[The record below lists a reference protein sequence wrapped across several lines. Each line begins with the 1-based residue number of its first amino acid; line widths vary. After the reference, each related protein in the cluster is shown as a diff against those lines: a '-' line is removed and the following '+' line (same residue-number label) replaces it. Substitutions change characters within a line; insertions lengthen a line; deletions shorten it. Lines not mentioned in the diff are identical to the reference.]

1 MNWLVHH
8 WGKAWPMAWEHAWLS
23 LLPIVVGVAIAL
35 PIGVA
40 VARRPWARRISD
52 VLSNIV
58 YTIPSLALFAVLP
71 GVLGFG
77 FLSPLN
83 VVVALT
89 LYTVAMQVKSIPE
102 ALAAVDANVLEA
114 ADAIG
119 WSPVARLVKVDL
131 PLAAPVLIANLR
143 VIAAANISMV
153 AIGSVI
159 GVGGLGQLF
168 LSGYQR
174 DYPDLIVAGILAVL
188 VLALAVDLALVL
200 LGRALTPWTRPTRP
214 SAQKDGIQ
222 GGRRR
227 GVQRQ
232 ARNEPGTRGADNAGD
247 RLLGGGKR

>member
-23 LLPIVVGVAIAL
+23 LLPLVIGVVVAL
-35 PIGVA
+35 PVGVA
-40 VARRPWARRISD
+40 VARRPWLRRTSD
-52 VLSNIV
+52 ALSNIV

-89 LYTVAMQVKSIPE
+89 LYTVAMQVKAIPE
-102 ALAAVDANVLEA
+102 ALAAVDRHVLEA

-119 WSPVARLVKVDL
+119 WAPAARLVRVDL
-131 PLAAPVLIANLR
+131 PLAAPVLVANLR
-143 VIAAANISMV
+143 VVAAANISMV
-153 AIGSVI
+153 AVGSVI

-174 DYPDLIVAGILAVL
+174 NYPDVIVAGIVLVL

-200 LGRALTPWTRPTRP
+200 IGRALTPWARP
-214 SAQKDGIQ
+214 
-222 GGRRR
+222 GRR
-227 GVQRQ
+227 
-232 ARNEPGTRGADNAGD
+232 
-247 RLLGGGKR
+247 